1 MITVHCKIS
10 YMKYDY
16 PQTDLSRSV
25 LGGLFTG
32 IIASASNMI
41 FVFIYRAIA
50 QFHQF
55 NSIDVTV
62 IVFGS
67 LILSVVCGVIFYWFV
82 HFIKNG
88 VMLYRL
94 AVTIVTIVI
103 IYYGIMLKGLVTG
116 NVPGDFRALV
126 AGTQVIIGGLA
137 WFLIPYL
144 FRHDAIIS

>member
-1 MITVHCKIS
+1 
-10 YMKYDY
+10 MKYDY

-25 LGGLFTG
+25 LGGLFAG
-32 IIASASNMI
+32 IVASGANMV

-67 LILSVVCGVIFYWFV
+67 LILSIVCGVIFYWFV
-82 HFIKNG
+82 HYLKNG
-88 VMLYRL
+88 IMLYRL
-94 AVTIVTIVI
+94 AVAIVTVAI
-103 IYYGIMLKGLVTG
+103 IYFGIMLKGSVTG
-116 NVPGDFRALV
+116 DVPGDFRALV
-126 AGTQVIIGGLA
+126 IGTQVIIGGLA
-137 WFLIPYL
+137 CFLIPYL